1 MKSSESDRPLALDR
15 RRTDRRAHTER
26 RVAVLPFPGERRGA
40 RDRRLGVDRRVADL
54 DPRDQLHTALELL
67 FEVVERSGLD
77 DIALQQLDG
86 AILRVRVALDRL
98 ETRVP

>member
-1 MKSSESDRPLALDR
+1 MRPPEPDRPLTLER
-15 RRTDRRAHTER
+15 RRVERRGGDER
-26 RVAVLPFPGERRGA
+26 RVAVLPFPGERRTG

-77 DIALQQLDG
+77 DLALQQLDG

-98 ETRVP
+98 ESGPS